1 MVNRQQSEQS
11 ILYRLFFLSQEVK
24 KNKFEL
30 LYNPDITMYNDDIGG
45 KII

>member
-1 MVNRQQSEQS
+1 MVNRQQSGN
-11 ILYRLFFLSQEVK
+11 LYYIDCFFLSHEVK

-30 LYNPDITMYNDDIGG
+30 LHNPDITMYNNDIGG